1 MEDSMSDVVLEVK
14 DLRTWFTGKGGV
26 IPAVDGLSFSLCKRE
41 VLGMVGES
49 GCGKTVANLSLLKL
63 IPEHSGK
70 IMPSS
75 SIKLLG
81 RELTE
86 LSEQEMSNIRGKDIA
101 MIFQDPM
108 TSLNPV
114 VTVEKQIVETILRHQ
129 KVTRAEA
136 RRMAVVLLE
145 RVGIPDAKR
154 RLKDFPH
161 QMSGGMRQRVTIA
174 IALSCNPSVLI
185 ADEPTTALDVTIQ
198 AQIIDLLMELK
209 ETIDTSIIL
218 ITHDLGVVADMADN
232 ILVMYAGNMM
242 EYASADAI
250 FQEPLHPYTQGLLA
264 SIPRFDMIVK
274 RLYSIEGTVPALKE
288 GMHGCKFYGRCPVAF
303 ELCSRKLPPFF
314 IAKGIHQVR
323 CWKYGGV
330 LDDEKRG
337 EGIR

>member
-1 MEDSMSDVVLEVK
+1 MEDNMADVVLEVQN
-14 DLRTWFTGKGGV
+14 LRTWFADKAGV
-26 IPAVDGLSFSLCKRE
+26 IPAVDGLSFSLRKRE

-49 GCGKTVANLSLLKL
+49 GCGKTVASLSLLKL
-63 IPEHSGK
+63 IPEHTAR
-70 IMPSS
+70 IMPGS
-75 SIKLLG
+75 SIKLLD

-86 LSEQEMSNIRGKDIA
+86 LPEREMSNVRGRDIA

-114 VTVEKQIVETILRHQ
+114 ATVEKQIVETILRHQ
-129 KVTRAEA
+129 KVTLAEA
-136 RRMAVVLLE
+136 RRMAVELLE

-209 ETIDTSIIL
+209 ETIDASIIL

-264 SIPRFDMIVK
+264 SIPRLDVIVE
-274 RLYSIEGTVPALKE
+274 RLYSIEGTVPILKE
-288 GMHGCKFYGRCPVAF
+288 GMRGCKFYDRCPVAL
-303 ELCSRKLPPFF
+303 EQCSQELPPLF
-314 IAKGIHQVR
+314 ITDGAHQVR
-323 CWKYGGV
+323 CWKYGEV
-330 LDDEKRG
+330 LKDRKMG
-337 EGIR
+337 EEIS

>member
-1 MEDSMSDVVLEVK
+1 MENNMGDAVLEVQN
-14 DLRTWFTGKGGV
+14 LRTWFTGKAGV
-26 IPAVDGLSFSLCKRE
+26 VPAVDGLSFSLCKRE

-49 GCGKTVANLSLLKL
+49 GCGKTVASLSLLKL
-63 IPEHSGK
+63 IPEHTGK
-70 IMPSS
+70 IMPGS

-86 LSEQEMSNIRGKDIA
+86 LSEREMSNVRGKDIA

-114 VTVEKQIVETILRHQ
+114 ATVERQIVETILRHQ
-129 KVTRAEA
+129 KVTLAEA
-136 RRMAVVLLE
+136 RRMAVELLE

-209 ETIDTSIIL
+209 ETIDASIIL

-250 FQEPLHPYTQGLLA
+250 FQGPLHPYTQGLLA
-264 SIPRFDMIVK
+264 SIPRLDVVVE
-274 RLYSIEGTVPALKE
+274 RLYSIEGTVPILKE
-288 GMHGCKFYGRCPVAF
+288 GMRGCKFYDRCPVAF
-303 ELCSRKLPPFF
+303 EQCSLELPPLF
-314 IAKGIHQVR
+314 ITEGVHQVR
-323 CWKYGGV
+323 CWKYGGA
-330 LDDEKRG
+330 LKGRKTG
-337 EGIR
+337 EEIS